1 MSPRPTDDAPQRT
14 RDSALEITTI
24 YERRVHMRISGFA
37 IVAALTLA
45 AALPP
50 TTAHAQGGQG
60 TLGGGFG
67 RMYGGLADS
76 LRAQLEMTREQ
87 DSAVTGILKVSQER
101 RQEIMN
107 KYAGQRNREGF
118 QAMRAQMQDIQ
129 AETEEQ
135 LDLVLTQD
143 QMDQYRALRTRLGE
157 RFRSQR
163 GGRRPPG
170 SR

>member
-1 MSPRPTDDAPQRT
+1 
-14 RDSALEITTI
+14 
-24 YERRVHMRISGFA
+24 
-37 IVAALTLA
+37 
-45 AALPP
+45 
-50 TTAHAQGGQG
+50 
-60 TLGGGFG
+60 
-67 RMYGGLADS
+67 
-76 LRAQLEMTREQ
+76 
-87 DSAVTGILKVSQER
+87 
-101 RQEIMN
+101 MN

-118 QAMRAQMQDIQ
+118 QAMRAEMQDIQ

-143 QMDQYRALRTRLGE
+143 QMAQYRASRTRLGE